1 MGDLMKIVGERLRNI
16 RKEKGYSQDELA
28 HLAELH
34 FTYLGKIER
43 AEKNVTIESLEKVTS
58 ALGISLEE
66 LFRYIEPSTE
76 ETDNFT
82 LMQIINKLQ
91 GRSVEEQKK
100 VLRTIELWLE

>member
-28 HLAELH
+28 HLAGLH

-43 AEKNVTIESLEKVTS
+43 TEKNVTIESLEKVTS

-66 LFRYIEPSTE
+66 LFRSKHGGI
-76 ETDNFT
+76 
-82 LMQIINKLQ
+82 
-91 GRSVEEQKK
+91 
-100 VLRTIELWLE
+100 